1 MKKRDRE
8 LLGYGAL
15 IVGGLWLLGKM
26 SQSPACGQGCQVLIS
41 DARGTLVQD
50 LITGIQYW
58 V

>member
-8 LLGYGAL
+8 MLGYGAL
-15 IVGGLWLLGKM
+15 IVGGLWLVSKS
-26 SQSPACGQGCQVLIS
+26 SQSRACGQGCQVLMS